1 MAVINNNTLGF
12 PNRTNKSE
20 TSLVEG
26 FESEISKL
34 PPELLSNTAAK
45 LMMVSMKE
53 DLGREGL
60 QRTPERFAKAM
71 GELTSG
77 YELTL
82 ESVIGEGVFST
93 ESAGLVAVR
102 DVEFQSLCEHHML
115 PFWGH
120 ISVAYYPSDRIVGLS
135 KIPRIIDMF
144 AKRLQV
150 QERLTEQ
157 VAKALQ
163 EAIAPRAVLVRA
175 TAAHM
180 CMMMRGIKKQD
191 SETLSE
197 VCFGEENLSKVELD
211 RLFRSV
217 E

>member
-1 MAVINNNTLGF
+1 MAVMNNNTLGF
-12 PNRTNKSE
+12 PNRSKTPE
-20 TSLVEG
+20 TSLIEG
-26 FESEISKL
+26 FEAEVSKL
-34 PPELLSNTAAK
+34 PSELLSTTSAK
-45 LMMVSMKE
+45 LLLVSMKE
-53 DLGREGL
+53 DLNREGL
-60 QRTPERFAKAM
+60 QRTPERFSKAM
-71 GELTSG
+71 KELTSG
-77 YELTL
+77 YELSL
-82 ESVIGEGVFST
+82 EDVIGEGVFST

-120 ISVAYYPSDRIVGLS
+120 ISVAYYPSDKIVGLS
-135 KIPRIIDMF
+135 KIPRIVDMF

-157 VAKALQ
+157 VARALQ

-175 TAAHM
+175 QAAHM

-197 VCFGEENLSKVELD
+197 VLLGEENLSKVELE